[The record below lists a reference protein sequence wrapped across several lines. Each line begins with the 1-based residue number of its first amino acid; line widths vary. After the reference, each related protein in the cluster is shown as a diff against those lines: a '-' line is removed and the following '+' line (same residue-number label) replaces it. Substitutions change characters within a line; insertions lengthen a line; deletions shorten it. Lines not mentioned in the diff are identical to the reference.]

1 MLRAA
6 DAAHYT
12 GAASWTGWELGKQCS
27 KRYAPRGHL
36 GITARCG
43 ARALRCNGF
52 GASDAN
58 RATGH
63 SPNPDFAG
71 TWAPDLGTHAQP
83 AHLPGPPAARD
94 PIEVPV
100 PRPPERALPVPR
112 IELNTRQ
119 VAPAQV
125 PMPLVHIERPVDS
138 TVSAGIEAGND
149 TGSGAAPSASR
160 VHHEPR
166 LVSAPATAGF
176 YPLASLEYHEQG
188 EVIVSVSID
197 ANNQVTGVGV
207 LRPSAFT
214 RLNAA
219 AVRLAYKTRRSA
231 ALLGNTAIAECAPFE
246 VDYID
251 INATRS

>member
-1 MLRAA
+1 MALARRTPTGRQAIVLILILL
-6 DAAHYT
+6 AHGLLIWALMRSLLIY
-12 GAASWTGWELGKQCS
+12 
-27 KRYAPRGHL
+27 P
-36 GITARCG
+36 AR
-43 ARALRCNGF
+43 
-52 GASDAN
+52 
-58 RATGH
+58 
-63 SPNPDFAG
+63 
-71 TWAPDLGTHAQP
+71 
-83 AHLPGPPAARD
+83 LPPVILSSI
-94 PIEVPV
+94 IEVPV

-219 AVRLAYKTRRSA
+219 VRLAYKTRRSA